1 MAQPTRDD
9 LLKLGF
15 NVTLEG
21 DLAQLR
27 KKVGLTRNAQA
38 RLIGVD
44 AEGLREWEG
53 LRRAMTLETALRI
66 GEWFWWAEEALRE
79 LSESGVSLHSLVP
92 ASVAAQHLGMPTES
106 VELEAELADPRGP
119 MADYRHEVLG
129 VLGTFLYRADFPKL
143 NR

>member
-21 DLAQLR
+21 DLARLR
-27 KKVGLTRNAQA
+27 QKVGLTRNAMA

-44 AEGLREWEG
+44 AEGLREWEA

-66 GEWFWWAEEALRE
+66 GEWFWWAEEALSE
-79 LSESGVSLHSLVP
+79 LSDSGVNVRALVP
-92 ASVAAQHLGMPTES
+92 ASVAAQHLGVTTED
-106 VELEAELADPRGP
+106 LENGAHMGNR
-119 MADYRHEVLG
+119 RHEVLG
-129 VLGTFLYRADFPKL
+129 VLGTFLYRADFPKMS
-143 NR
+143 R